1 MAGLTRS
8 NGDRV
13 ELNTLY
19 TSANLKFFKIDG
31 GSAWTT
37 DSGTPPAALTEG
49 TAGDIAR
56 GINPLAHIT
65 KSDGDYMIVI
75 VDGTQW
81 DAAGLDAAVT
91 KITDVST
98 TVTELSTLLSL

>member
-13 ELNTLY
+13 ALNTLY

-37 DSGTPPAALTEG
+37 DSGSAPSALTEG

-65 KSDGDYMIVI
+65 KSDGDYMIVV

-91 KITDVST
+91 KITGVST
-98 TVTELSTLLSL
+98 TVTQLSTLIGL